1 MSHEFIRDESL
12 VLEALQSD
20 EMLTMDGLTERVP
33 QLSWSE
39 LFTIVDR
46 LSRQG
51 AIMLR
56 RRGFQYEV
64 SLNPLVA

>member
-1 MSHEFIRDESL
+1 MSHNFIRDESL

-20 EMLTMDGLTERVP
+20 ETLTMDSLTERVP

-39 LFTIVDR
+39 LFAIVDR